1 MGAFNDGATGGK
13 RVSLADLIVLGG
25 TAAVEKAAA
34 DAGVAEAVAFTAG
47 RRDTTDDLT
56 DADSFEWLKPVV
68 DGFRNYVD
76 DQFDTITQ
84 GRVAPEEL
92 FLDKAT
98 LLKLSAPNGWC

>member
-1 MGAFNDGATGGK
+1 

-34 DAGVAEAVAFTAG
+34 DAGLAQDVPFTAG
-47 RRDTTDDLT
+47 RRDTTDELT

-76 DQFDTITQ
+76 DQFAEVTA

-92 FLDKAT
+92 FLDKAA
-98 LLKLSAPNGWC
+98 LLKLSVPEWV